1 MMKFHVADMTCGHCV
16 SRITK
21 AIVQL
26 HADAKVEA
34 DLVKGIVSVS
44 STLSADEIIDAIT
57 HAGYTASGEKPGCCN
72 PANSCHS

>member
-34 DLVKGIVSVS
+34 DLVNATVSVH

-57 HAGYTASGEKPGCCN
+57 DAGYTASSDKPGCCN
-72 PANSCHS
+72 PTNSCHS

>member
-26 HADAKVEA
+26 HSDAKVEA
-34 DLVKGIVSVS
+34 DLVDATVSVS
-44 STLSADEIIDAIT
+44 STLSAEEIIDAIT
-57 HAGYTASGEKPGCCN
+57 DAGYTASSEKPGC
-72 PANSCHS
+72 